1 MVFDSGVKGLERL
14 LCHAKRPGMH
24 CWQCSRFSPRGER
37 NPFLRLSS
45 VRRFRM
51 AAERPLCPGLPGTQR
66 AQPSTAQW
74 RQSIN
79 LGGPSKAS
87 TSAYV
92 GLGFFLQISADHL
105 SSGMVAFSTV
115 PRRPHSW
122 LQVTSAPATRSSQSQ
137 SSRKP
142 ARCAG
147 RRGAKASAL
156 LELRSASNAAA
167 CPPS

>member
-92 GLGFFLQISADHL
+92 GLGFLPTDL
-105 SSGMVAFSTV
+105 S
-115 PRRPHSW
+115 RPPVIRNGSVLHGS
-122 LQVTSAPATRSSQSQ
+122 
-137 SSRKP
+137 K
-142 ARCAG
+142 
-147 RRGAKASAL
+147 KAAL
-156 LELRSASNAAA
+156 LASGDKCSRDTLFAVAEQQEA
-167 CPPS
+167 GSVCGEARRQSFRVA